1 MLTIIRIKKMGVR
14 VGNIHVGVI
23 SNTEQQ
29 LTLQLTLSN
38 CQILMSTLVYAKWS
52 AQERLQL

>member
-1 MLTIIRIKKMGVR
+1 MGVR